1 MSRGKGGNR
10 RIHTIADDRQLG
22 PSTLDGVSFDVP
34 VGPLDRLVTPPYP
47 GDADCAARL
56 AKARRRFGLA

>member
-10 RIHTIADDRQLG
+10 RIHTVADDRRLE

-34 VGPLDRLVTPPYP
+34 LGPLDRLVTPPYP
-47 GDADCAARL
+47 GDADRAAML
-56 AKARRRFGLA
+56 TKAVWACS